1 MNISKI
7 SRSLVVAIFIVNIV
21 FFGILDFKMLVS
33 KDQEVTSQFTNLT
46 KLGYVALVII
56 LVLLYIY
63 IKDKL
68 YKKKIKRK
76 VGLVFRYIYVSIV
89 LIASKIG
96 IVYLQGI
103 QFTNKEFI
111 TYVLI
116 SFITGIIIKKIIFNV
131 SKSDMLSVLATFSYA
146 LLPSSVV
153 LGSSLILASSFSL
166 VFFAGLLTLQIL
178 IDELKQRGIKT
189 QKYVVESTI
198 LGIIIG
204 VSMVFG
210 LNPCVWIAFA
220 IVSIIVASNL
230 DNTHISFPKKMMDS
244 ISQKG
249 RERLYTIERININKL
264 IVSICIVFIFAVTI
278 YFISKFM
285 LETFENKQ
293 IDNYYINSII
303 DTFNKNND
311 LNLVQEKSITS
322 LSNFY
327 NKFIS
332 NYKTFYMFCI
342 IYIIFMEILAIALKR
357 RYDTKSTM
365 MKALFLFILNS
376 IYLFNLNVAF
386 YEPLLTVLI
395 VLIAI
400 VNTSN
405 IYLNREERVKMLVA

>member
-210 LNPCVWIAFA
+210 INPCVWIAFA

>member
-68 YKKKIKRK
+68 YKRKIKRK

-210 LNPCVWIAFA
+210 INPCVWIAFA

-244 ISQKG
+244 MSQKG

>member
-153 LGSSLILASSFSL
+153 LGSALILASSFSL

-210 LNPCVWIAFA
+210 INPCVWIAFA

-264 IVSICIVFIFAVTI
+264 IVSICIVFIFAVVI
-278 YFISKFM
+278 YFASKFM
-285 LETFENKQ
+285 IQTFENKQ

-311 LNLVQEKSITS
+311 LNLVQDKSITS

>member
-210 LNPCVWIAFA
+210 INPCVWIAFA

-376 IYLFNLNVAF
+376 IYLFNLNVAS

>member
-96 IVYLQGI
+96 IVYLQGF

-210 LNPCVWIAFA
+210 INPCVWIAFA

>member
-210 LNPCVWIAFA
+210 INPCVWIAFA

-285 LETFENKQ
+285 LEIFENKQ

-311 LNLVQEKSITS
+311 LNLVQDKSITS

-365 MKALFLFILNS
+365 MKALFWFILNS

>member
-210 LNPCVWIAFA
+210 INPCVWIAFA

-311 LNLVQEKSITS
+311 LNLVQDKSITS

>member
-68 YKKKIKRK
+68 YKRKIKRK

-210 LNPCVWIAFA
+210 INPCVWIAFA

>member
-96 IVYLQGI
+96 IVYLQGF

-210 LNPCVWIAFA
+210 INPCVWIAFA

-311 LNLVQEKSITS
+311 LNLVQDKSITS

>member
-153 LGSSLILASSFSL
+153 LGSGLILASSFSL

-210 LNPCVWIAFA
+210 INPCVWIAFA

-264 IVSICIVFIFAVTI
+264 IVSICVVFIFAVTI